1 VDSTRRIV
9 EGSVECNIEDVKSEF
24 EVPILES
31 GEMVIGG
38 RPALKIP
45 CLTHGRTVY
54 FRFGI
59 SVINRSAQTKRKNNN
74 SVGLCGAGTI
84 FR

>member
-1 VDSTRRIV
+1 MDSTSRMV
-9 EGSVECNIEDVKSEF
+9 EGSIEDVKSEF
-24 EVPILES
+24 EVPMLES
-31 GEMVIGG
+31 GETVIGG

-54 FRFGI
+54 FRCGD
-59 SVINRSAQTKRKNNN
+59 SVILQSAQTKRKSND
-74 SVGLCGAGTI
+74 SVGLCRADTT